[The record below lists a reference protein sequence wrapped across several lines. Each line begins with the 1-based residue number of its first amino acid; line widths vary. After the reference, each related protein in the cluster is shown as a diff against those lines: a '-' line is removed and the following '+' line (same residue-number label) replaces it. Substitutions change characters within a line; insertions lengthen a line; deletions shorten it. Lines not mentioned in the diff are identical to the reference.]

1 MTNRKIEISVITM
14 TSAYAL
20 ARFSMLGNR
29 VPDLCVQAK
38 SNNENGNIKWLH
50 FLCITPIVLNNEDNY
65 KSIK

>member
-1 MTNRKIEISVITM
+1 M

-50 FLCITPIVLNNEDNY
+50 FLCITPIMLNNEDNY